1 MKKLTKQQVEELNHL
16 MLLPDE
22 AIDTSDIPEQTNWEN
37 AVVGRFYTKKSE
49 TSVEIDNEI
58 LSWFK
63 AKNSRDYQRMI
74 NKALSDYMKQHNHQ

>member
-16 MLLPDE
+16 AQLPDE

-37 AVVGRFYTKKSE
+37 AVVGRFYTKKTK

-74 NKALSDYMKQHNHQ
+74 NKALIEYMKQHIQ